1 MQERPRMSD
10 WLIVELLLVHSLWVR
25 FWCIYSWILSVWW
38 NCCII
43 DHYCR
48 HIGSFFFGQH
58 ELQCIRR
65 FFNNLT
71 GLFED
76 LPSKIRLVG
85 KVVTVSFP
93 MSWGS
98 CQQRKCI
105 YIYCIYTFK
114 LYGCFLKW
122 GYPKFQIIHFILGL
136 PTKKTIR
143 LLGYP
148 HDLGTF
154 VAGYLCPTPQGDE
167 RKMGPGY
174 NLPWWKYM
182 VYQLYIYTYMWIFE
196 FNLKMEYPATKWS
209 CCFLR
214 GDDDN
219 QTRPLQSQRNG
230 WPWHFWLKALFWG
243 CS

>member
-1 MQERPRMSD
+1 MSSY
-10 WLIVELLLVHSLWVR
+10 WIV
-25 FWCIYSWILSVWW
+25 
-38 NCCII
+38 
-43 DHYCR
+43 
-48 HIGSFFFGQH
+48 FFGQH
-58 ELQCIRR
+58 ELQCIRC

-76 LPSKIRLVG
+76 LPSKIRPIG

-154 VAGYLCPTPQGDE
+154 VAGYLCPTPQGYE

-174 NLPWWKYM
+174 NLP
-182 VYQLYIYTYMWIFE
+182 
-196 FNLKMEYPATKWS
+196 
-209 CCFLR
+209 
-214 GDDDN
+214 
-219 QTRPLQSQRNG
+219 
-230 WPWHFWLKALFWG
+230 
-243 CS
+243 